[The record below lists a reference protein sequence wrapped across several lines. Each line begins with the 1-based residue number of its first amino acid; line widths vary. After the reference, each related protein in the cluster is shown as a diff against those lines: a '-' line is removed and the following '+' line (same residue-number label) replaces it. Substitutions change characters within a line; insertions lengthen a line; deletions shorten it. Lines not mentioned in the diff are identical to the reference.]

1 MGSSF
6 SVEEPVQGFPTAT
19 SCVWIHSLVDLGHS
33 VEQAPRCSWQEL
45 NVTRSSP
52 FTEHF
57 RHLGRCDC
65 ARIEGSYHDVV
76 GSLVVDVRL
85 VVSEDSIIEVS

>member
-1 MGSSF
+1 MGLCF
-6 SVEEPVQGFPTAT
+6 RIEEAVQGFSASTGR
-19 SCVWIHSLVDLGHS
+19 VGIHSLVDLRNR

-57 RHLGRCDC
+57 RYLGRCDC

-85 VVSEDSIIEVS
+85 VVSEDSIIKVS